1 MGVYISFKIEF
12 DNKKEIKQEIC
23 NWNIKNQKGKQNTSV
38 FWKWIWKKE
47 NVKENK
53 NEPLFGNTSSNLS
66 FANSFL
72 LIIRNKDWD
81 SWATM
86 HLYS

>member
-38 FWKWIWKKE
+38 FLEVNMKEGKCKRKQKRTPIWQYKFKF
-47 NVKENK
+47 KLCK
-53 NEPLFGNTSSNLS
+53 
-66 FANSFL
+66 
-72 LIIRNKDWD
+72 
-81 SWATM
+81 
-86 HLYS
+86 